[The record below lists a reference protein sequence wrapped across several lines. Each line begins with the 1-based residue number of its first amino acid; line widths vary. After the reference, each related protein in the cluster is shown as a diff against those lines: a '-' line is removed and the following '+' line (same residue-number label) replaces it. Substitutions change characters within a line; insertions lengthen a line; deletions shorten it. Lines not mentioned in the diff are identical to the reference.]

1 MESRPPV
8 KPQASGLGWCLILEC
23 LRRLPQVLFPLVLFC
38 LCTVL
43 SPGLG
48 ALSFSA
54 CRRCDIAYTLLQVVC
69 LRPFPYLRHTLL
81 RSSAKQSYMVCTQHR
96 MRFRVP
102 NCHPLTSDVAHR
114 HLHRAIL
121 RGHVPSPVSYS
132 ALLPE

>member
-69 LRPFPYLRHTLL
+69 PRPFHYPRRTLL
-81 RSSAKQSYMVCTQHR
+81 RSSAKQSYMV
-96 MRFRVP
+96 
-102 NCHPLTSDVAHR
+102 
-114 HLHRAIL
+114 
-121 RGHVPSPVSYS
+121 
-132 ALLPE
+132 